1 MADNVNY
8 NPTGSTQ
15 IASDEVGGV
24 HYQRIKPAFGEDGTA
39 TDVSLT
45 NPMPVNI
52 IGELLEAL
60 QVIRMTLVSL
70 VKSIGW
76 LIPDTSGRLRANVE
90 AAVIS
95 SGTITTVTTV
105 TTLTTLTNQSQVG
118 GYAAQPQIPALMN
131 GGADSLR
138 RNITVS

>member
-8 NPTGSTQ
+8 NPTGTTQ
-15 IASDEVGGV
+15 IASDDVGGV
-24 HYQRIKPAFGEDGTA
+24 QYQRIKPAFGEDGTA
-39 TDVSLT
+39 TDVSNT
-45 NPMPVNI
+45 NPMPVTI
-52 IGELLEAL
+52 IGELVGAIQTL
-60 QVIRMTLVSL
+60 RMAVNSL
-70 VKSIGW
+70 TKSIGW
-76 LIPDTSGRLRANVE
+76 VMPDTSGRLRANVE

-105 TTLTTLTNQSQVG
+105 TTVATLSNQAQVG

>member
-8 NPTGSTQ
+8 NPSGTTQ
-15 IASDEVGGV
+15 IASDDVGGV
-24 HYQRIKPAFGEDGTA
+24 QYQRIKPAFGEDGTA
-39 TDVSLT
+39 TDVSNT
-45 NPMPVNI
+45 NPMPVTI
-52 IGELLEAL
+52 IGELVGAIQTL
-60 QVIRMTLVSL
+60 RMAVNSL
-70 VKSIGW
+70 TKSIGW
-76 LIPDTSGRLRANVE
+76 IIPDTAGRLRANVE

-105 TTLTTLTNQSQVG
+105 TTVTTLSNQSQVG

>member
-8 NPTGSTQ
+8 NPTGTTQ
-15 IASDEVGGV
+15 IASDDVGGV
-24 HYQRIKPAFGEDGTA
+24 QYQRIKPAFGEDGTA
-39 TDVSLT
+39 TDVSNT
-45 NPMPVNI
+45 NPMPVTI
-52 IGELLEAL
+52 IGELVEAIQTL
-60 QVIRMTLVSL
+60 RMAVNSL
-70 VKSIGW
+70 TKSIGW
-76 LIPDTSGRLRANVE
+76 VMPDTLGRLRANVE

-105 TTLTTLTNQSQVG
+105 TTVATLSNQAQVG

>member
-8 NPTGSTQ
+8 NPSGTTQ
-15 IASDEVGGV
+15 IASDDVGGV
-24 HYQRIKPAFGEDGTA
+24 QYQRIKPAFGEDGTA
-39 TDVSLT
+39 TDVSNT
-45 NPMPVNI
+45 NPMPVTI
-52 IGELLEAL
+52 IGELVEAIQTL
-60 QVIRMTLVSL
+60 RMAVNSL
-70 VKSIGW
+70 TKSIGW
-76 LIPDTSGRLRANVE
+76 VIPDTSGRLRANVE

-95 SGTITTVTTV
+95 SGTITTVTAV
-105 TTLTTLTNQSQVG
+105 TTVATLSNQAQVG